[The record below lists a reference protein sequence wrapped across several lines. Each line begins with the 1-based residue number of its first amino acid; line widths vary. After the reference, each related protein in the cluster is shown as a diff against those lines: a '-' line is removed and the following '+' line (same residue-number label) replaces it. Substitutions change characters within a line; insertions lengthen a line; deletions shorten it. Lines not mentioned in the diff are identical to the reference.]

1 MPSITLFEHQS
12 VSFDRL
18 GWTRESPYL
27 ELLDRLVSASDNP
40 PIHVGR
46 NAIKATQFVGLV
58 RVGDLSFQI
67 LPKIDYA
74 LSGDPEAPAGS
85 VPRGVAERT
94 AMLNLLHM
102 LSYAEDLAIQ
112 EESVAK
118 LGSVRDDWF
127 ELLTRLFAVEL
138 HKNLL
143 FGPFRSYTLRE
154 ERLAVMRGKWLVAK
168 QLARRPHLH
177 HQFELAYDEF
187 TLDTPLNQVFR
198 HVVDSLLRLTREPSN
213 RRLLTALHAMLID
226 VSRLGYIPDA
236 IREKIQF
243 NRLNERFQTAYN
255 FAQMFLDQESMMLRT
270 GQRQLF
276 AFVLDMNRLFEQFV
290 AGFIARHRKG
300 IFPLRHEELILT
312 VQSRGERVHLLQREP
327 DGKSMIRLVPDILIN
342 DLRGGRRLIVDTKYK
357 RLGGVSSDLRV
368 SESDLY
374 QMIAYMIRFQCE
386 RCLLLYPEERGRG
399 PHSATLKVPEEDLTV
414 HIGTINLHRSLGD
427 PVPLID
433 EFRSMMEIISKPE
446 GEQA

>member
-290 AGFIARHRKG
+290 AGFIARHKKG

-357 RLGGVSSDLRV
+357 RLGGVSSDLRI

>member
-1 MPSITLFEHQS
+1 MPSVTLFEHQS
-12 VSFDRL
+12 ISFDRL
-18 GWTRESPYL
+18 GWTPDSPYL
-27 ELLDRLVSASDNP
+27 ELLDRLVAASDNP

-46 NAIKATQFVGLV
+46 STIKATQFVGLV
-58 RVGDLSFQI
+58 RVGDLSLQI

-74 LSGDPEAPAGS
+74 LSGDPEAPVGS
-85 VPRGVAERT
+85 EPKGAAERT

-102 LSYAEDLAIQ
+102 LSYAEDLAIK
-112 EESVAK
+112 EESVAH
-118 LGSVRDDWF
+118 LGSLRDDWF

-143 FGPFRSYTLRE
+143 FGPYRSYTLRE

-168 QLARRPHLH
+168 QLSRRPHLR

-226 VSRLGYIPDA
+226 VSRLGYISGG
-236 IREKIQF
+236 IRGKIQF
-243 NRLNERFQTAYN
+243 NRLNERFQAAYN

-290 AGFIARHRKG
+290 AGFIASHIKG
-300 IFPLRHEELILT
+300 IFPLRHEDLILT
-312 VQSRGERVHLLQREP
+312 IQSRGDRVHLLQREP
-327 DGKSMIRLVPDILIN
+327 DGKSMIRLMPDILIK

-357 RLGGVSSDLRV
+357 RLGSVSSDLQV

-374 QMIAYMIRFQCE
+374 QMIAYMLQFQCE
-386 RCLLLYPEERGRG
+386 RCLLIYPAERDGRA
-399 PHSATLKVPEEDLTV
+399 HSATLRVPGKNLTIQIETV
-414 HIGTINLHRSLGD
+414 NLHRSLRD
-427 PVPLID
+427 PLQLAE
-433 EFRSMMEIISKPE
+433 EFRSMMDFLSEPE
-446 GEQA
+446 SEQA

>member
-357 RLGGVSSDLRV
+357 RLGGVSSDLRI